1 MIVNIEDDPRHG
13 LQVKRYHTWRTIQTQ
28 TTGEHSAQILRIMVS
43 IWPEAPRHM
52 LLHCIL
58 HDIGEMAGDLPYP
71 VKRND
76 GVLKERMTINELRCH
91 RGMSEKFM
99 LPLPV
104 RLTSEE
110 TTIFKFCEY
119 LEMWE
124 HCSQER
130 NMGNRYATIMH
141 TRMLLAASTLLG
153 RLPNEAIQK
162 RARAYVE
169 LRKEQEDDYGK

>member
-1 MIVNIEDDPRHG
+1 MIVDIESDPRHG
-13 LQVKRYHTWRTIQTQ
+13 LQVRRYHTWRVIQTQ
-28 TTGEHSAQILRIMVS
+28 STGEHSAQIARILIS
-43 IWPEAPRHM
+43 IWPEAPGHM
-52 LLHCIL
+52 LRHCIL

-76 GVLKERMTINELRCH
+76 AALKERMTINELRCH
-91 RGMSEKFM
+91 RDMSAKFM

-104 RLTSEE
+104 NLTVEE
-110 TTIFKFCEY
+110 AIIFKFCEY

-130 NMGNRYATIMH
+130 NMGNRYATVML

-153 RLPNEAIQK
+153 KLPEDIQK
-162 RARAYVE
+162 RARQYVE
-169 LRKEQEDDYGK
+169 LRQAQEDDYGK